1 MVNAINA
8 PATIPGVICG
18 TTTFVSACHGVA
30 PKSIAASARFGSS
43 DLIFGITD
51 NITYGIQNAICARSM
66 VTYPFS
72 TWNVMNNNMNPIAVT
87 ISGFMIGRLFAC
99 SIRSRISFFDL
110 LTPIAAI
117 VPATVEIN
125 VASSAILNVVDSA
138 SIISADSSICLY
150 QRSENPVK
158 LVSDFPS
165 LNENIIMYRIG
176 R

>member
-1 MVNAINA
+1 
-8 PATIPGVICG
+8 
-18 TTTFVSACHGVA
+18 
-30 PKSIAASARFGSS
+30 
-43 DLIFGITD
+43 
-51 NITYGIQNAICARSM
+51 M

-125 VASSAILNVVDSA
+125 VASSAILNVVDTSA
-138 SIISADSSICLY
+138 
-150 QRSENPVK
+150 VK
-158 LVSDFPS
+158 
-165 LNENIIMYRIG
+165 IR
-176 R
+176 

>member
-1 MVNAINA
+1 
-8 PATIPGVICG
+8 
-18 TTTFVSACHGVA
+18 
-30 PKSIAASARFGSS
+30 
-43 DLIFGITD
+43 
-51 NITYGIQNAICARSM
+51 M

-176 R
+176 REKNTTDRIIRIFPIGRFPLFITIIPPFRPGYESRSYGQPS